1 MKQKGRINT
10 NQAKALL
17 SRISKVNLD
26 NQAKVDEFINY
37 VANVFNNA
45 EYDQYI
51 AALNKR
57 LPRAKNAVE
66 KKIGTANALTIELRK
81 LFSINPSKIPVSSLY
96 QYGSLVDTFSKNS
109 AILPIGDINTVT
121 QMVTDILADVDAE
134 LSTIPGLT
142 TKFYNTTSTVM
153 NAQGSVDYAATL
165 DAMLKNNEITENE
178 RDLMKKYK
186 SEILPSPSTVKPTQ
200 QQTQQ
205 EKDDAIDEII
215 NNVSITTVGLSS
227 DLEKGLA
234 LSISRLIKNREIL
247 KRLSINELNNI
258 IALAD
263 NINNGILPAI
273 ANTINNRLVNINN
286 AIPVSKSVDNAKLTT
301 KSKMLK
307 NFMSTPKAIMESFK
321 NNPLRLIDEMFGDF
335 KTQTLY
341 NGIFDRLAK
350 MFNSYESR
358 LGKINNKLDSALD
371 GVVKSFKRSPNK
383 IIESKM
389 KMALYRIQREYEA
402 NPGDPRAK
410 PALAYLDSILEAIP
424 DGDIMYNERDGE
436 ILRGIREKYGVRDSN
451 GKVVGLDLNSLEAS
465 FNQAENNALKV
476 FDEINLSIEPEAVFT
491 ADVIRNNKIRLLN
504 KYNHIVRVSS
514 KGNPVDYVQEA
525 LDSFNQNNISTES
538 GALQDRG
545 TTVGPINL
553 DIFSTVQSGAKS
565 VLLDYYMTD
574 AVRQARGTLKE
585 SMNISKEDGPLS
597 ADTSGIYS
605 ALDTAVEQVLKNVL
619 SNSYAMDGMSDAT
632 LKFLQRMGYKSMLAS
647 VPRAASELTSNMAYV
662 VAAGWSDFTEGVKYR
677 GVIMNPSAG
686 DVMINL
692 NSSMTTRVLGKEGLT
707 GRALDSN
714 VTKRAI
720 GTSRSRANSAVVDKA
735 MQIYNYTLNPVR
747 GGIDALA
754 TNLITVSDKL
764 MLRPLWFGA
773 FAKEFKK
780 ITGTEVDFEKIANND
795 QSYMRQYQTQL
806 EEATK
811 YADNKTAMAGSTSN
825 PFMSSLGRQI
835 NATDSS
841 LKKFWKTFDNFMN
854 QFVINEFFVARRA
867 IHDVFLQGT
876 LSRKE
881 AGWLLAGVVLRSSI
895 YFTMSKV
902 VGNAFFGMLLSGLGL
917 KEVDDEDD
925 DDEKTMAQAFGQGFA
940 SAATTLILGQNLGN
954 ISRSFVNYGVEKVN
968 ENYFDFLRSGEY
980 NAYEDAIQYNIVPP
994 SGKTPQFKDILI
1006 GLSGPYAPT
1015 LRTSEFAYKKFT
1027 EAPKKEEDAIKR
1039 QDREMYYRLPIEV
1052 LGSTGFVPLYKDVRT
1067 LTNKWIY
1074 QELDKERAEQNNKD
1088 ESEKETP
1095 YGMNMSDLK
1104 RYHPDVY
1111 EEYYGK
1117 GTEAEAQRKLKK
1129 EKADAE
1135 RAIKDALYGYEP
1147 SVSRRKDRESVGFG
1161 SSKFGSKGKSKRG
1174 GFGSSRFGS
1183 RRKE

>member
-1 MKQKGRINT
+1 
-10 NQAKALL
+10 
-17 SRISKVNLD
+17 
-26 NQAKVDEFINY
+26 
-37 VANVFNNA
+37 
-45 EYDQYI
+45 
-51 AALNKR
+51 
-57 LPRAKNAVE
+57 
-66 KKIGTANALTIELRK
+66 
-81 LFSINPSKIPVSSLY
+81 
-96 QYGSLVDTFSKNS
+96 
-109 AILPIGDINTVT
+109 
-121 QMVTDILADVDAE
+121 
-134 LSTIPGLT
+134 
-142 TKFYNTTSTVM
+142 
-153 NAQGSVDYAATL
+153 
-165 DAMLKNNEITENE
+165 
-178 RDLMKKYK
+178 
-186 SEILPSPSTVKPTQ
+186 
-200 QQTQQ
+200 
-205 EKDDAIDEII
+205 
-215 NNVSITTVGLSS
+215 
-227 DLEKGLA
+227 
-234 LSISRLIKNREIL
+234 
-247 KRLSINELNNI
+247 
-258 IALAD
+258 
-263 NINNGILPAI
+263 
-273 ANTINNRLVNINN
+273 
-286 AIPVSKSVDNAKLTT
+286 
-301 KSKMLK
+301 
-307 NFMSTPKAIMESFK
+307 
-321 NNPLRLIDEMFGDF
+321 
-335 KTQTLY
+335 
-341 NGIFDRLAK
+341 
-350 MFNSYESR
+350 
-358 LGKINNKLDSALD
+358 
-371 GVVKSFKRSPNK
+371 
-383 IIESKM
+383 
-389 KMALYRIQREYEA
+389 
-402 NPGDPRAK
+402 
-410 PALAYLDSILEAIP
+410 
-424 DGDIMYNERDGE
+424 
-436 ILRGIREKYGVRDSN
+436 
-451 GKVVGLDLNSLEAS
+451 
-465 FNQAENNALKV
+465 
-476 FDEINLSIEPEAVFT
+476 
-491 ADVIRNNKIRLLN
+491 
-504 KYNHIVRVSS
+504 
-514 KGNPVDYVQEA
+514 
-525 LDSFNQNNISTES
+525 
-538 GALQDRG
+538 
-545 TTVGPINL
+545 
-553 DIFSTVQSGAKS
+553 
-565 VLLDYYMTD
+565 
-574 AVRQARGTLKE
+574 
-585 SMNISKEDGPLS
+585 
-597 ADTSGIYS
+597 
-605 ALDTAVEQVLKNVL
+605 
-619 SNSYAMDGMSDAT
+619 
-632 LKFLQRMGYKSMLAS
+632 
-647 VPRAASELTSNMAYV
+647 
-662 VAAGWSDFTEGVKYR
+662 
-677 GVIMNPSAG
+677 
-686 DVMINL
+686 
-692 NSSMTTRVLGKEGLT
+692 MTTRVLGKEGLT